1 MFFMKDIKNTITFS
15 RKDSIIKFINES
27 KSALILNQ
35 PEFYEKKISKI
46 YFKEI
51 LLSLI
56 INNKL
61 FFIEKDHFWLYEGN
75 VYKKFY
81 DLLNNEQILI
91 KITNMKKSFKL
102 SIPQLMKLDPML
114 DDIIFLPLDH
124 QITILQNS
132 IMQLIINSGRQKN
145 SVLITNGKI
154 LFDQFL
160 QFKDQYEDSFITVLF
175 ERYQFLLEM
184 TNYTD
189 FLLNKANNQKSKNIF
204 DFIS

>member
-1 MFFMKDIKNTITFS
+1 M
-15 RKDSIIKFINES
+15 
-27 KSALILNQ
+27 
-35 PEFYEKKISKI
+35 
-46 YFKEI
+46 
-51 LLSLI
+51 
-56 INNKL
+56 

-124 QITILQNS
+124 QITILKNS
-132 IMQLIINSGRQKN
+132 IIQLIINSGRQKN

-160 QFKDQYEDSFITVLF
+160 QFKDQYEDSFITTLF
-175 ERYQFLLEM
+175 ERYQFLVEM
-184 TNYTD
+184 TNYID
-189 FLLNKANNQKSKNIF
+189 FFLNKSNNRKSKNIF
-204 DFIS
+204 DFIL